1 MKPEDDSVLPV
12 VRASEL
18 DEPEPERRWLIDQLW
33 ARAGVG
39 IIGGPPKCCKSWLGL
54 DLAVSVASGTPCLDT
69 FHVAEPGGSLVYMA
83 EDAAPVVKQRL
94 EGLCRHRGLEL
105 AALPIGVITAPSV
118 RLDLPS
124 DQRRLAATVRRHV
137 PRLLLLDPFVRL
149 HRINENQASDVAAVL
164 GYLRELQRAY
174 NLAVTVVHHARK
186 NGGSASGSCFPVEH
200 RAAAAPEPST
210 LALAGTDNDMHLAIV
225 AAESQGDPHTPP
237 ATTDLDA
244 TVLEALR
251 RADNRGLPR
260 ASLRAALRVRNQRL
274 GEALM
279 RLTASGHIAR
289 HGDAWVRLSIPV
301 PPTIDTPPEP
311 ERECGVTG
319 G

>member
-1 MKPEDDSVLPV
+1 MLS
-12 VRASEL
+12 
-18 DEPEPERRWLIDQLW
+18 
-33 ARAGVG
+33 
-39 IIGGPPKCCKSWLGL
+39 
-54 DLAVSVASGTPCLDT
+54 
-69 FHVAEPGGSLVYMA
+69 
-83 EDAAPVVKQRL
+83 
-94 EGLCRHRGLEL
+94 
-105 AALPIGVITAPSV
+105 
-118 RLDLPS
+118 
-124 DQRRLAATVRRHV
+124 
-137 PRLLLLDPFVRL
+137 
-149 HRINENQASDVAAVL
+149 
-164 GYLRELQRAY
+164 
-174 NLAVTVVHHARK
+174 
-186 NGGSASGSCFPVEH
+186 VEH
-200 RAAAAPEPST
+200 CAAAAPEPST